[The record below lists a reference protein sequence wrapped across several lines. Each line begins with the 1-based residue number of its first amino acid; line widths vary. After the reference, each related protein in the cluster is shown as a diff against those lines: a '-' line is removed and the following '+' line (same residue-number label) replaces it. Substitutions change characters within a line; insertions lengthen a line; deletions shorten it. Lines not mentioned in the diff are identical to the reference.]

1 MRDFPFLRASADTVL
16 DGVVGMLSVDELREL
31 ERLVATAAT
40 EELMSRFLRVEASHK
55 ADGSLI
61 TEADLEMQARLLR
74 ELARRWPAYAV
85 LGEEMGAAEQEAL
98 MRGSDSGLWVLDP
111 LDGTANF
118 ASGIPF
124 FGVSIALLG
133 DGQMQGGVVYDPVRR
148 ESFRALRG
156 GGAWL
161 NGVPL
166 VIDGPAPALRGAKGM
181 VDLKRLPAE
190 LVQRF
195 ATRSPYRS
203 QRSFGSVA
211 LDWCWLASERVQ
223 VYLHGGQKL
232 WDYAAGSLVLAE
244 AGGNGGL
251 FEDYAGTRVEQ
262 LVLQPKIAIAATS
275 TTLFEEWSG
284 WLTAAMQGR
293 G

>member
-1 MRDFPFLRASADTVL
+1 MARGLEYAVRWC
-16 DGVVGMLSVDELREL
+16 GYMLSVDELRRL
-31 ERLVATAAT
+31 EKLIATAAS
-40 EELMSRFLRVEASHK
+40 EELMPRFLRVEASDK

-74 ELARRWPAYAV
+74 ELAGQWPYYGI
-85 LGEEMGAAEQEAL
+85 LGEEMAAQEQELL
-98 MRGSDSGLWVLDP
+98 MRDSARGLWVLDP

-133 DGQMQGGVVYDPVRR
+133 EGRVQAGVVYDPVRR
-148 ESFRALRG
+148 ESFSALRG
-156 GGAWL
+156 QGAWL
-161 NGVPL
+161 NAEPLAISGPVPPL
-166 VIDGPAPALRGAKGM
+166 HGAMGM
-181 VDLKRLPAE
+181 VDLKRLPGA
-190 LVQRF
+190 LVRRF
-195 ATRSPYRS
+195 ATDSPYRS

-244 AGGNGGL
+244 AGGSGGL
-251 FEDYAGTRVEQ
+251 FQDYAGTPVTE
-262 LVLQPKIAIAATS
+262 LTLQPRIAIAATS
-275 TTLFEEWSG
+275 AGLFQEWDEWLAAAVEEG
-284 WLTAAMQGR
+284 A
-293 G
+293 

>member
-1 MRDFPFLRASADTVL
+1 MRDFPFLRASADTVF

-31 ERLVATAAT
+31 ERMVATAAT

-124 FGVSIALLG
+124 FGVSIALMG
-133 DGQMQGGVVYDPVRR
+133 DGRVQGGVVYDPVRR
-148 ESFRALRG
+148 ESFSALRG

-161 NGVPL
+161 NGETL
-166 VIDGPAPALRGAKGM
+166 VIDGPAPALRGAMGM

>member
-1 MRDFPFLRASADTVL
+1 
-16 DGVVGMLSVDELREL
+16 
-31 ERLVATAAT
+31 
-40 EELMSRFLRVEASHK
+40 
-55 ADGSLI
+55 
-61 TEADLEMQARLLR
+61 
-74 ELARRWPAYAV
+74 
-85 LGEEMGAAEQEAL
+85 

-133 DGQMQGGVVYDPVRR
+133 DGQVQGGVVYDPVRR
-148 ESFRALRG
+148 ESFSALRG

-161 NGVPL
+161 NGEPL
-166 VIDGPAPALRGAKGM
+166 VIDGPAPALRGAMGM

>member
-1 MRDFPFLRASADTVL
+1 
-16 DGVVGMLSVDELREL
+16 
-31 ERLVATAAT
+31 
-40 EELMSRFLRVEASHK
+40 
-55 ADGSLI
+55 
-61 TEADLEMQARLLR
+61 
-74 ELARRWPAYAV
+74 
-85 LGEEMGAAEQEAL
+85 
-98 MRGSDSGLWVLDP
+98 MRGSARGLWVLDP

-133 DGQMQGGVVYDPVRR
+133 NGQVQGGVVYDPVRR
-148 ESFRALRG
+148 ESFSALRG
-156 GGAWL
+156 RGAWL
-161 NGVPL
+161 NGEPL
-166 VIDGPAPALRGAKGM
+166 LIGGPAPALRGAMGI
-181 VDLKRLPAE
+181 VDLKRLPGE

-232 WDYAAGSLVLAE
+232 WDYAAGSLVLVE
-244 AGGNGGL
+244 AGGSGGL

-262 LVLQPKIAIAATS
+262 LALQPKIAIAATS

-284 WLTAAMQGR
+284 WLTSAMQGR
-293 G
+293 A